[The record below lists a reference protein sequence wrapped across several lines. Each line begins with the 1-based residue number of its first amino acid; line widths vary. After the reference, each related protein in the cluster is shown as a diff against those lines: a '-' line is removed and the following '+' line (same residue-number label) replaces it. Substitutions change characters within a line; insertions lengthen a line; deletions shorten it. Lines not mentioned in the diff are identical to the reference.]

1 LARVNQV
8 IFFVAQIHH
17 FAQKSPQETGQ
28 GNFLENFTKSRKKS
42 IEIIKIFGGFG
53 QIFSFLF

>member
-1 LARVNQV
+1 V

-17 FAQKSPQETGQ
+17 FAHKKNKKKRSPGTDQ
-28 GNFLENFTKSRKKS
+28 GNFLEIFKKIDEKS
-42 IEIIKIFGGFG
+42 IEVIKIFAGFG

>member
-1 LARVNQV
+1 V

-17 FAQKSPQETGQ
+17 FAQKSPEELVRGIFWKISQ
-28 GNFLENFTKSRKKS
+28 KSRKKVF
-42 IEIIKIFGGFG
+42 EIIKIFGGFG